1 MMPAQSSGNAK
12 AKMPKGRPFAKGQ
25 SGNPGGKAKTPEALR
40 LRLRGLVPEAL
51 DQLEGILRAGED
63 KDRLAA
69 AKLVL
74 ERTHTWGGAHDADD
88 KDPVAMAERV
98 ILHAASHGDAKA
110 ALAYLQA
117 KQPEVWARKMGGD
130 AEGQSDGMTDVVD
143 WAPAIKTAT

>member
-1 MMPAQSSGNAK
+1 MATGNSPKKTTPAH
-12 AKMPKGRPFAKGQ
+12 RFAPGK
-25 SGNPGGKAKTPEALR
+25 SGNPRGRPKTPEALR

-117 KQPEVWARKMGGD
+117 KQPEVWGQRLEVATTEGIDVPRFVPMLPGGPTTSTDD
-130 AEGQSDGMTDVVD
+130 A
-143 WAPAIKTAT
+143 